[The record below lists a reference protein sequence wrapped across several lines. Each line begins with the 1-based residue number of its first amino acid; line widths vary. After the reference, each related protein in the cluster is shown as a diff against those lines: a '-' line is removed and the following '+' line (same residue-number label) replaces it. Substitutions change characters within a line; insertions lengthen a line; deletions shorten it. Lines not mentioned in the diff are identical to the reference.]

1 MSGRVELRN
10 QELLEVEARL
20 QRTLQPMPPRD
31 EFVGSLRNQL
41 LGQLQ
46 EIITWRPSMPS
57 RKIIVGAAAFISGV
71 FMLVMGIRMVM
82 FIFVAFSLLRRL
94 QKQSA

>member
-1 MSGRVELRN
+1 MSKRAEIRN

-20 QRTLQPMPPRD
+20 QRTLQPMPPRE
-31 EFVGSLRNQL
+31 EFVGSLRSQL

-46 EIITWRPSMPS
+46 EIITWMPPLPNRS
-57 RKIIVGAAAFISGV
+57 VLIGAAAFISGV
-71 FMLVMGIRMVM
+71 FLLVMSIRVVM

-94 QKQSA
+94 QKQST

>member
-20 QRTLQPMPPRD
+20 QRALQPIPPRE
-31 EFVGSLRNQL
+31 EFVGSLRSQL

-46 EIITWRPSMPS
+46 EIIRWMPPLPS
-57 RKIIVGAAAFISGV
+57 RRVIIGAAAFISGV
-71 FMLVMGIRMVM
+71 FLLVMSIRVVM

-94 QKQSA
+94 QKRST

>member
-1 MSGRVELRN
+1 MSARVELRN

-20 QRTLQPMPPRD
+20 QRTLQPIPPRE
-31 EFVGSLRNQL
+31 EFVGSLRSQL

-46 EIITWRPSMPS
+46 EIIHWMPPLPS
-57 RKIIVGAAAFISGV
+57 RRVIIGAAAFISGV
-71 FMLVMGIRMVM
+71 FLLVMSIRVVM

-94 QKQSA
+94 QKRST

>member
-20 QRTLQPMPPRD
+20 QRTLQPIPPRE
-31 EFVGSLRNQL
+31 EFVGSLRSQL

-46 EIITWRPSMPS
+46 EIITWMPPLPS
-57 RKIIVGAAAFISGV
+57 RGVIVGAAAFISGV
-71 FMLVMGIRMVM
+71 FLLVMGIRVVM
-82 FIFVAFSLLRRL
+82 FIFVAFSLLRRF
-94 QKQSA
+94 QKRST